1 MIDTMRMIVSTAR
14 KSIREITLNLEI
26 IEDPDLEI
34 NTAKITT
41 IADIV
46 QLSILKSTININYHY
61 FFREVIFSVLVYLI
75 LSDFNR
81 SLRYFNDLFSNYF
94 YCYFL
99 IIGSFRNPFFNLF
112 IFSSKFLFCCCY
124 LCFTFLAVP

>member
-1 MIDTMRMIVSTAR
+1 MIMIDTMRMIVSIAR

-46 QLSILKSTININYHY
+46 
-61 FFREVIFSVLVYLI
+61 
-75 LSDFNR
+75 
-81 SLRYFNDLFSNYF
+81 
-94 YCYFL
+94 
-99 IIGSFRNPFFNLF
+99 
-112 IFSSKFLFCCCY
+112 
-124 LCFTFLAVP
+124 